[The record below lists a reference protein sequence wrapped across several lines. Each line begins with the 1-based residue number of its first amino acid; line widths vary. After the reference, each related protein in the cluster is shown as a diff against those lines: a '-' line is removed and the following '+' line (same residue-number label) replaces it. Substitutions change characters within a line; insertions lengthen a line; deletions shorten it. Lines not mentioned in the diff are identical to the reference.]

1 MKKRKAGSPKT
12 GVRRGKTE
20 DGSWRK
26 EVGSRKT
33 GDRSWRKE
41 AGSPKTEVGK
51 HEWKVGRQKLEE
63 LEMNNYKLNDMI
75 GFKFEKLIIWQKAMD
90 FGEQINTMAHN
101 FPQSEMYNLFSQ
113 IRRAVDSI
121 ALNISEG
128 SIGQTNPEF
137 KRFMGYSIRS
147 LAEVVTCLHKA
158 KRRKYITV
166 EEFENQY
173 KSSFELMNMMIAFK
187 NKIQ

>member
-1 MKKRKAGSPKT
+1 MVK
-12 GVRRGKTE
+12 
-20 DGSWRK
+20 
-26 EVGSRKT
+26 
-33 GDRSWRKE
+33 
-41 AGSPKTEVGK
+41 
-51 HEWKVGRQKLEE
+51 
-63 LEMNNYKLNDMI
+63 
-75 GFKFEKLIIWQKAMD
+75 FKFEKLIIWQKAMD
-90 FGEQINTMAHN
+90 FGEQIHSMAYN
-101 FPQSEMYNLFSQ
+101 FPEEEKFNLSSQ

-158 KRRKYITV
+158 QKRKYITV

-173 KSSFELMNMMIAFK
+173 NFPFDLMNMMIAFK
-187 NKIQ
+187 NKIK